1 MRWRILALL
10 FTARVGLGF
19 QFQTMGAVSGELTKA
34 FGLGNAQIG
43 LMIGLFMAP
52 GLFLAMPA
60 GLSGRFASDRVLA
73 GIGLGALALGGAVSA
88 TATGPFGI
96 GFGRV
101 LSGAGFLF
109 ATLYFTKMVADWF
122 ESREIATAMS
132 ILVMSWPFGIE
143 MSQVGHIWLAEVY
156 GWRAPFAVASVW
168 CAVAAFA
175 VLTLYRPPH
184 LLSARIASRV
194 KGLLP
199 HEWGLIVFAGI
210 AWGTFNSGYVVY
222 LSFGP
227 SMLEAQGMGPLA
239 AASVIS
245 VGSWLMILSGTA
257 CGQIADRFGRRETI
271 LAICMAGAVL
281 ALMLLSLPGAGLEA
295 SLLFG
300 LVGMAPAGVIIALA
314 GQAVAPERRAFG
326 IGVFFTVYYA
336 IMTASPPIAGWLLD
350 QTGTPDSAI
359 HFGAVLFSLVLPMAV
374 LFRMVKARTL
384 ATLPKEAVR
393 CSSERRC

>member
-10 FTARVGLGF
+10 FAARVGLGF
-19 QFQTMGAVSGELTKA
+19 QFQTMGAVSGQLSDA
-34 FGLGNAQIG
+34 FGLDNAQIG

-60 GLSGRFASDRVLA
+60 GFSGRFASDRMLA
-73 GIGLGALALGGAVSA
+73 GLGLGALALGGVQSA
-88 TATGPFGI
+88 IASHPVGI
-96 GFGRV
+96 GGGRV

-122 ESREIATAMS
+122 EGREIATAMS
-132 ILVMSWPFGIE
+132 ILVMSWPFGIA
-143 MSQVGHIWLAEVY
+143 MGQVGHTLLAEVY
-156 GWRAPFAVASVW
+156 GWRVPFAVASVW
-168 CAVAAFA
+168 CAVAAVA
-175 VLTLYRPPH
+175 VLTLYRPP
-184 LLSARIASRV
+184 LDPPSSIASRI

-199 HEWGLIVFAGI
+199 REWGLIVIAGI
-210 AWGTFNSGYVVY
+210 AWGVFNAGYVVY

-227 SMLEAQGMGPLA
+227 SMLEAQGMDTLA

-281 ALMLLSLPGAGLEA
+281 ALMLLKLPGAGMAA

-300 LVGMAPAGVIIALA
+300 LVGMAPAGVIMALA

-326 IGVFFTVYYA
+326 MGVFLTVYYA
-336 IMTASPPIAGWLLD
+336 ILTASPPVAGWLLD
-350 QTGTPDSAI
+350 RTGAPDSAI
-359 HFGAVLFSLVLPMAV
+359 IFVAALFALVLPVAV
-374 LFRMVKARTL
+374 LFRLIKTRTIAAPVKET
-384 ATLPKEAVR
+384 V
-393 CSSERRC
+393 